1 MLENILHLRPVMGQ
15 YISYS
20 APFYALLTALFLLFF
35 FRMMGL
41 LKREGR
47 FRQRIVNLY
56 YLYLPLILVLC
67 ASAWMYAV
75 GAERYVL
82 TTMEEVRPEL
92 MRISSESMEK
102 TWKHREDA
110 GSNDRAL
117 TPYDTGDSMA
127 SAYLSA
133 FIEGGEELL
142 KKHALHEVVLMAEGG
157 AHDRMMWHINNE
169 LVFIAEE
176 SEEIPLS
183 TLEARWREGFDKQI
197 DEGAAVDF
205 LLDEIRYRFI
215 SFFKKIQLF
224 FLFFSVPVIIEI
236 GYALY
241 QRPPLEE
248 Q

>member
-1 MLENILHLRPVMGQ
+1 MIENILHLRPVMGQ
-15 YISYS
+15 YISFS
-20 APFYALLTALFLLFF
+20 APFYAFLTALFLLFF
-35 FRMMGL
+35 FKMMGL

-47 FRQRIVNLY
+47 FHQRVVNLY

-82 TTMEEVRPEL
+82 TTMEEMRPEL
-92 MRISSESMEK
+92 MRISGESMAGV
-102 TWKHREDA
+102 WKYMEERADGED
-110 GSNDRAL
+110 GL
-117 TPYDTGDSMA
+117 TPYDTGDHMSSSYMHG
-127 SAYLSA
+127 
-133 FIEGGEELL
+133 FIDGGKGLL
-142 KKHALHEVVLMAEGG
+142 EKHFLLEIVLKVSGG

-169 LVFIAEE
+169 LVSIAGE
-176 SEEIPLS
+176 SEAIPLS
-183 TLEARWREGFDKQI
+183 ALEARWREGFDKQI
-197 DEGAAVDF
+197 DEGVAVDF